1 MFRTSA
7 ITRMVPVVVLAVI
20 LSACGSATPATPE
33 VKEVVVKV
41 NEYAFSPMET
51 RAKAGQP
58 MRIMLQN
65 EGTLLHD
72 MSSLDAM
79 VEMMQ
84 AEGAGHDMGDID
96 NQMRM
101 HVAAEVGQMAMMEF
115 TPTQAGT
122 YEFFCSVEGHKEA
135 GMVGKLIVEP

>member
-1 MFRTSA
+1 MA
-7 ITRMVPVVVLAVI
+7 LLAVLVVI
-20 LSACGSATPATPE
+20 LPACGGAAPATPE

-41 NEYAFSPMET
+41 SEFAFSPMEI
-51 RAKAGQP
+51 RAKVGQP

-65 EGTLLHD
+65 DGTLLHD
-72 MSSLDAM
+72 MSSIDAM

-84 AEGAGHDMGDID
+84 AEGAGHDMGDTG
-96 NQMRM
+96 NQVRM
-101 HVAAEVGQMAMMEF
+101 HVAAEVGRQAMMEI

-135 GMVGKLIVEP
+135 GMVGRLIVEP

>member
-1 MFRTSA
+1 MNRTSA
-7 ITRMVPVVVLAVI
+7 ITRVALFAVLTIV
-20 LSACGSATPATPE
+20 LSACGSAAPATPA

-41 NEYAFSPMET
+41 SEFAFLPMEI
-51 RAKAGQP
+51 RAKIGQP

-65 EGTLLHD
+65 EGALLHD

-84 AEGAGHDMGDID
+84 AEGAGHDMGDMG

-101 HVAAEVGQMAMMEF
+101 HVAAEVGQTAMMEF

-122 YEFFCSVEGHKEA
+122 FEFFCSVEGHKAA